1 LFLARHHAI
10 DSVFTFKD
18 LGLDLQRPTNTQ
30 KYKCQEREPG
40 AMTSESHH
48 YCKNLMEVN
57 KSHAVVTN
65 QPIYNEQG
73 ILLLAPGS
81 ELSEKRADILLQH
94 KLMKPLE
101 ECVGIASSFSAKQ
114 LYEFINKFSANIA
127 GLVAVTDSENHQ
139 RILRQVCLYYEKFPL
154 LQQNLTVLALRA
166 PRIYYQGLFSAA
178 AGLAIAIQLKL
189 SQKELQT
196 VFIAGLYH
204 DIGFL
209 YLAPELSQKT
219 QEFSNDEWKA
229 LQAHPIIAQRFLNLI
244 PDLPK
249 EIGSAIANHHERID
263 GTGYPFNVFGDKLP
277 MVSQIIAA
285 TDNIIFNHSR
295 YQDYGVHAHAM
306 LLTALKLSDN
316 IYFETVYDA
325 AMVLFKH
332 APSPTTTLI
341 EAPSAD
347 ELLAR
352 QKMLRQQFENAT
364 FLSKKLMALPAGPM
378 TRSVSAVMGRLAIS
392 VVRSG
397 ILQQEEWLSKS
408 TQEHVAEDSLSLVE
422 VSVMQD
428 QIYDQL
434 LHLKNIMER
443 VVEAI
448 PAHDTPLKTLAEK
461 ALNQIELQYALTS

>member
-1 LFLARHHAI
+1 M
-10 DSVFTFKD
+10 S
-18 LGLDLQRPTNTQ
+18 
-30 KYKCQEREPG
+30 
-40 AMTSESHH
+40 SESHH

-57 KSHAVVTN
+57 KSHTVVTN

-73 ILLLAPGS
+73 MLLLASGS

-114 LYEFINKFSANIA
+114 LYDFLNKFCTNIS
-127 GLVAVTDSENHQ
+127 GLIAVTEGENYQ
-139 RILRQVCLYYEKFPL
+139 QKLRQMCLFYEKFPL
-154 LQQNLTVLALRA
+154 LQQNLTVLSQRA

-196 VFIAGLYH
+196 VFIAGLFH

-209 YLAPELSQKT
+209 YLAPELSQKN
-219 QEFSNDEWKA
+219 QEFNQDEWKA
-229 LQAHPIIAQRFLNLI
+229 LQAHPIIAQRFLTLI
-244 PDLPK
+244 PGLPK
-249 EIGSAIANHHERID
+249 EIGNAIANHHERID
-263 GTGYPFNVFGDKLP
+263 GTGYPFHVFGDKLP

-285 TDNIIFNHSR
+285 TDNIIFNHAR
-295 YQDYGVHAHAM
+295 YQNYGVHAHAM

-316 IYFETVYDA
+316 IYFESVYDA

-332 APSPTTTLI
+332 APSPATTLI
-341 EAPSAD
+341 EAPSVD

-352 QKMLRQQFENAT
+352 QKMLRQQFENVRV
-364 FLSKKLMALPAGPM
+364 LSKKLMGLPSGPM
-378 TRSVSAVMGRLAIS
+378 IRAVSAVMGRLAIS

-397 ILQQEEWLSKS
+397 ILQEEQEEWLSKS
-408 TQEHVAEDSLSLVE
+408 MHAQAAEDCLPLVE
-422 VSVMQD
+422 ISVMQD

-448 PAHDTPLKTLAEK
+448 PVHEAPLKMLAEK
-461 ALNQIELQYALTS
+461 ALNDIELQYSIAI

>member
-1 LFLARHHAI
+1 M
-10 DSVFTFKD
+10 S
-18 LGLDLQRPTNTQ
+18 
-30 KYKCQEREPG
+30 
-40 AMTSESHH
+40 SESNHF
-48 YCKNLMEVN
+48 CKNLMEVN
-57 KSHAVVTN
+57 KSHKVVTS

-73 ILLLAPGS
+73 LLLLAEGS

-101 ECVGIASSFSAKQ
+101 QCVGIARSFNAKQ
-114 LYEFINKFSANIA
+114 LYDFLNKFSANIG
-127 GLVAVTDSENHQ
+127 GLVAVTKNDDYQ
-139 RILRQVCLYYEKFPL
+139 KALRQMCLFYEKYPL
-154 LQQNLTVLALRA
+154 LQQNLTVIALRA

-196 VFIAGLYH
+196 IFIAGLFH

-219 QEFSNDEWKA
+219 QEFTNEEWKA
-229 LQAHPIIAQRFLNLI
+229 LQAHPLIAQRFLNLI

-249 EIGSAIANHHERID
+249 EIGISIAHHHERID
-263 GTGYPFNVFGDKLP
+263 GTGYPSHVFGDKLP

-285 TDNIIFNHSR
+285 TDNIIFNHAR
-295 YQDYGVHAHAM
+295 YQDYGVHAHSM
-306 LLTALKLSDN
+306 LLAALKISDN

-325 AMVLFKH
+325 AMVLFKY
-332 APSPTTTLI
+332 APSPTTKLL
-341 EAPSAD
+341 EAPSID

-352 QKMLRQQFENAT
+352 QKMLRKQFEHAK
-364 FLSKKLMALPAGPM
+364 FLSQKLMSFPAGPM

-397 ILQQEEWLSKS
+397 ILQPEQEEWLAKFVDAK
-408 TQEHVAEDSLSLVE
+408 TEEDGASLVE
-422 VSVMQD
+422 FSVMLD
-428 QIYDQL
+428 QIYDQM

-461 ALNQIELQYALTS
+461 ALDQIDLQDALPV

>member
-1 LFLARHHAI
+1 
-10 DSVFTFKD
+10 
-18 LGLDLQRPTNTQ
+18 
-30 KYKCQEREPG
+30 
-40 AMTSESHH
+40 
-48 YCKNLMEVN
+48 MEVN
-57 KSHAVVTN
+57 KSHTVVTN
-65 QPIYNEQG
+65 QAIYNEQG
-73 ILLLAPGS
+73 ILLLAQGS

-101 ECVGIASSFSAKQ
+101 QCVGVAGSFSAKQ
-114 LYEFINKFSANIA
+114 LYEFLNKFSANIS
-127 GLVAVTDSENHQ
+127 GLVAVTNTENYQ
-139 RILRQVCLYYEKFPL
+139 KILRHMCLFYEKYPL

-189 SQKELQT
+189 AQKELQT
-196 VFIAGLYH
+196 VFIAGLFH

-209 YLAPELSQKT
+209 YLVPELSQKT
-219 QEFSNDEWKA
+219 QEFTNDEWKA
-229 LQAHPIIAQRFLNLI
+229 LQAHPLIAQRFLNLV

-249 EIGSAIANHHERID
+249 DIGNAIANHHERID
-263 GTGYPFNVFGDKLP
+263 GTGYPFHVFGDKLP

-285 TDNIIFNHSR
+285 TDNIIFNHAR

-332 APSPTTTLI
+332 APSPNTHLI
-341 EAPSAD
+341 EAPSVD

-352 QKMLRQQFENAT
+352 QKMLQQQFERAK
-364 FLSKKLMALPAGPM
+364 FLSQKLMSFPAGPM
-378 TRSVSAVMGRLAIS
+378 IRSVSAVMGRLAIS
-392 VVRSG
+392 IVRSG
-397 ILQQEEWLSKS
+397 ILQPEQEEWLSKF
-408 TQEHVAEDSLSLVE
+408 TREQATEDDLFLVE
-422 VSVMQD
+422 FSVMLD

-448 PAHDTPLKTLAEK
+448 PAQDAPLKTMAEH
-461 ALNQIELQYALTS
+461 ALNQIDLQDALST

>member
-1 LFLARHHAI
+1 M
-10 DSVFTFKD
+10 SS
-18 LGLDLQRPTNTQ
+18 
-30 KYKCQEREPG
+30 
-40 AMTSESHH
+40 SESNH

-57 KSHAVVTN
+57 KSHTVVTN
-65 QPIYNEQG
+65 QAIYNEQG
-73 ILLLAPGS
+73 TLLLAEGS
-81 ELSEKRADILLQH
+81 ELSEKRAQILLQH

-101 ECVGIASSFSAKQ
+101 QCIGIASSFTAKQ
-114 LYEFINKFSANIA
+114 LYDYLNKFAGNID
-127 GLVAVTDSENHQ
+127 GLVAVTDNENYQ
-139 RILRQVCLYYEKFPL
+139 KILRQMCLFYEKYPL

-166 PRIYYQGLFSAA
+166 PRIYFQGLFSAA

-196 VFIAGLYH
+196 VFIAGLFH

-219 QEFSNDEWKA
+219 QDFTNDEWKA
-229 LQAHPIIAQRFLNLI
+229 LQAHPIIAQRFLSLV

-249 EIGSAIANHHERID
+249 EIGAAIGHHHERID
-263 GTGYPFNVFGDKLP
+263 GTGYPYHIFGDKLP

-285 TDNIIFNHSR
+285 TDNIIFNHTR
-295 YQDYGVHAHAM
+295 YQDYGVHAHNM

-316 IYFETVYDA
+316 IYFESVYDA

-332 APSPTTTLI
+332 APSPSTNLI
-341 EAPSAD
+341 EAPSVE

-352 QKMLRQQFENAT
+352 QKMLQRQFDNAK
-364 FLSKKLMALPAGPM
+364 FLSQKLMAFPNGPM
-378 TRSVSAVMGRLAIS
+378 IRSVSAVMGRLAIS

-397 ILQQEEWLSKS
+397 ILQPEQEEWLSKFA
-408 TQEHVAEDSLSLVE
+408 QEQTIEDYLPLVE
-422 VSVMQD
+422 VSVMLD

-434 LHLKNIMER
+434 VHLKNIMER

-448 PAHDTPLKTLAEK
+448 PAHEEPLKKMATE
-461 ALNQIELQYALTS
+461 ALDQINLQDGFAT